1 MVPNLQEIVIAP
13 GGELVDTPVVGIDG
27 DVVAAGLVWHAF
39 GRGVLEHEDGS
50 LVGLFQLFGGG
61 IDLTAT
67 ATVTRSA

>member
-1 MVPNLQEIVIAP
+1 MIASS
-13 GGELVDTPVVGIDG
+13 GELVDAPVVGIDG
-27 DVVAAGLVWHAF
+27 DVVVAGLVRHAF
-39 GRGVLEHEDGS
+39 GRGVLEHEDGG